1 MAELATGNKIN
12 VLKKKVTAVDLITIV
27 IFAVLYRVLWYFF
40 KFAGVV
46 FPFNHTFVYLFCAFC
61 LVLCWVIVRRPYAS
75 VYYTAAWCAI
85 NFFIQGEIPVYW
97 VLVVIAPLLPEL
109 YLNMRSKAFK
119 NRDEIYSSTK
129 DLIVAAVLYNVIYE
143 AFVWWSINSVYQIPV
158 PFNLIAIVFAI
169 SIIGMIFGAFIAK
182 RLGVKLK
189 ALLG

>member
-1 MAELATGNKIN
+1 MGQLEMGNPVQQVKGKI
-12 VLKKKVTAVDLITIV
+12 TAVDLITIV

-75 VYYTAAWCAI
+75 FYYTVAWCAI

-97 VLVVIAPLLPEL
+97 VLVVIAPLLPEI
-109 YLNMRSKAFK
+109 YLNISKKAFS
-119 NRDEIYSSTK
+119 NPDEIYSSTK
-129 DLIVAAVLYNVIYE
+129 HLIIAAVLYNIVYE
-143 AFVWWSINSVYQIPV
+143 AFVWWSIISVMKIPV
-158 PFNLIAIVFAI
+158 PFNLIGIVFAI
-169 SIIGMIFGAFIAK
+169 SIVGMVIGTVFAKKFGI
-182 RLGVKLK
+182 RIK

>member
-1 MAELATGNKIN
+1 MAELATGNKLN

-75 VYYTAAWCAI
+75 VYFTAAWCAI

-97 VLVVIAPLLPEL
+97 VLVVIAPLLPEI
-109 YLNMRSKAFK
+109 YLNMRSKSFT

-169 SIIGMIFGAFIAK
+169 SIIGMIFGAFMAK
-182 RLGVKLK
+182 KLGVRLK